1 MDPLGLIGEVVEAQ
15 LEPGDRMAI
24 PKNPPEWAKA
34 ISAVGRTMAQQPT
47 TQVGEMAPRLLLS
60 VPTVQLVVGPINN
73 CGGSETNPVGILT
86 VT

>member
-1 MDPLGLIGEVVEAQ
+1 MGPLGLIGEVVEAQ

-24 PKNPPEWAKA
+24 SKNPSEWAEA

-47 TQVGEMAPRLLLS
+47 TPVGELAPRLRLS

-73 CGGSETNPVGILT
+73 CGGSETNSVGILT